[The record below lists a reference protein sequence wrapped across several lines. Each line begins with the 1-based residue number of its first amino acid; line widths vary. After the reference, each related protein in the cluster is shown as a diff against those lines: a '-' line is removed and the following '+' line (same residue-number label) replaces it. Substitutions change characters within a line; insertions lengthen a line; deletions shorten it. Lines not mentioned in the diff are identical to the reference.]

1 MAKKRN
7 RKRHYQKRKQE
18 RERRAK
24 TCAENYYKKQ
34 ATTINKL
41 KYVLE
46 MAIRANN
53 RAAQAE
59 RDSRNAEHSEKG
71 STNNE

>member
-24 TCAENYYKKQ
+24 TYAENYYKKQ
-34 ATTINKL
+34 ATTINQL
-41 KYVLE
+41 KYALA
-46 MAIRANN
+46 MAIRTSN
-53 RAAQAE
+53 RVAQKE

-71 STNNE
+71 SNDNE

>member
-24 TCAENYYKKQ
+24 TYAENNYKKQ
-34 ATTINKL
+34 ATTINQL
-41 KYVLE
+41 KYVLAT
-46 MAIRANN
+46 AIRANN

-71 STNNE
+71 SNDNE